1 MVELATIEP
10 GVRADPPSASCST
23 FTLENLMQLIKSTPT
38 RGEDGEN
45 IYTDEVVMISNDP
58 DMLRAKAHDLCQG
71 MRIKPEPWC
80 SRYPVMG
87 NNEVQ
92 SDHEWVMT
100 LSNGIGFIIEK

>member
-1 MVELATIEP
+1 
-10 GVRADPPSASCST
+10 
-23 FTLENLMQLIKSTPT
+23 MQVIKSTPT